1 MDNDSAIAELSRLLS
16 STTNPVVTELL
27 QGCMHTLH
35 AKAVV
40 TQAPKSESEAKTK
53 PVSTGSASLPETQQ
67 APAVSSSTAAPTPL
81 PSPLESKPLSAST
94 EFTTLANFSWDQTEE
109 MVKVYVPVEGVTK
122 DMVTVDFTPTSFVL
136 KVCGLEGKN
145 YKCAVSPFTKPI
157 SVDAS
162 GFLVPKSHKRV
173 VVKLQKASSSGYDE
187 RSWSNL
193 TENTK
198 IKPPASNP
206 DDPSAGIMDL
216 MKNMYEDGDDDMK
229 RTIAKAW
236 SESRDGKT
244 PDMPKMPDMP
254 SMPDISKDLP
264 DMASMMKGL

>member
-16 STTNPVVTELL
+16 STTHPVVTQLL
-27 QGCMHTLH
+27 QECMHKLH
-35 AKAVV
+35 NKAVV
-40 TQAPKSESEAKTK
+40 NQASKSGGEAKTET
-53 PVSTGSASLPETQQ
+53 VITGSASLPETQQ
-67 APAVSSSTAAPTPL
+67 APAVSSLSAAPTPL
-81 PSPLESKPLSAST
+81 PRPLESKPRSAST
-94 EFTTLANFSWDQTEE
+94 EFTTIANFSWDQTDE

-122 DMVTVDFTPTSFVL
+122 DMVTVDFTPNSFVL

-145 YKCAVSPFTKPI
+145 YKCAVSPLSKPI

-162 GFLVPKSHKRV
+162 SFLVPKSHKRV
-173 VVKLQKASSSGYDE
+173 VLKLQKASSSGYDE
-187 RSWSNL
+187 RSWREL

-198 IKPPASNP
+198 IKPPPTNS

-236 SESRDGKT
+236 TESREGKT

-254 SMPDISKDLP
+254 SMPEISKDLP
-264 DMASMMKGL
+264 DMADMMKGL